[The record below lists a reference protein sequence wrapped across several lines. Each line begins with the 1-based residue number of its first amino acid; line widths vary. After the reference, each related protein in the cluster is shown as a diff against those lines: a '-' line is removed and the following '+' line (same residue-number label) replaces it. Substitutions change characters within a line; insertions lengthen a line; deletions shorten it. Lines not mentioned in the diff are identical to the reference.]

1 VEADVGEVAVAH
13 SLAARLYLLC
23 YDLDRQRMTG
33 RDRIGL
39 LTSAAALTELYLSGH
54 LIDQHGKPAT
64 GAAWDAID
72 PVLGEVL
79 ARVSDMP
86 GKRWKHWVRRQAKPT
101 AHGVRQ
107 RLAEQHVITVRHSKV
122 LGMFPRTTITMRDRR
137 LAKQARADLNQ
148 ALREPL
154 SRVAPEDAAL
164 VALAATIEVRA
175 VLTGR
180 MRREHKARIR
190 QFVADS
196 GPAVAALH
204 SLIKE
209 RNASSAGG

>member
-1 VEADVGEVAVAH
+1 MAH
-13 SLAARLYLLC
+13 SIAARLYLLC

-54 LIDQHGKPAT
+54 LIDQHGKPAP
-64 GAAWDAID
+64 GAAWDATD

-79 ARVSDMP
+79 TLVAGAP
-86 GKRWKHWVRRQAKPT
+86 GRRWKHWVRRQAKPT
-101 AHGVRQ
+101 HLGVRT
-107 RLAEQHVITVRHSKV
+107 RLAEERVIGVRHSKL
-122 LGMFPRTTITMRDRR
+122 LGVFPHTTITIRDRR
-137 LAKQARADLNQ
+137 LAKQVRADLNR

-154 SRVAPEDAAL
+154 SRVTSADAAL

-175 VLTGR
+175 VLPAR
-180 MRREHKARIR
+180 VRREHKVRIR
-190 QFVADS
+190 QFVDDS
-196 GPAVAALH
+196 GPAVAALR

-209 RNASSAGG
+209 KAASAGG